1 MKFYKAKHAEIGQ
14 GVEATVLFHKDN
26 GDELICVHSDFES
39 FEKQNPKASEC
50 TKEDADKLIKK
61 TKIKLAVPKRKEF
74 RKDKKLSD
82 EEILKE
88 IEDSKTPTVSII
100 KYDNEEDQSL
110 TYVEEVEITS
120 TDEFFEAQ
128 KAQSKELEPEIIEE
142 TPQETVI

>member
-1 MKFYKAKHAEIGQ
+1 MKFYKAKNTSIGE
-14 GVEATVLFHKDN
+14 GVEATVLFHKDS

-50 TKEDADKLIKK
+50 SKEDADKLIGKAK
-61 TKIKLAVPKRKEF
+61 VKLAVPKRKEL
-74 RKDKKLSD
+74 RKAKKLSD

-100 KYDNEEDQSL
+100 KSDNEEDQSL

-128 KAQSKELEPEIIEE
+128 KAQNEELKPEIIEE

>member
-50 TKEDADKLIKK
+50 SKEDADKLIKK
-61 TKIKLAVPKRKEF
+61 TKIKLAVPKRKEL
-74 RKDKKLSD
+74 RKAKKLSD

-100 KYDNEEDQSL
+100 KSDNEEDQSL

-128 KAQSKELEPEIIEE
+128 KAQSKELDPEIIEE

>member
-50 TKEDADKLIKK
+50 SKEDADKLIKK
-61 TKIKLAVPKRKEF
+61 TKIKLAVPKRKEL
-74 RKDKKLSD
+74 RKAKKLSD

-100 KYDNEEDQSL
+100 KSDNEEDQSL